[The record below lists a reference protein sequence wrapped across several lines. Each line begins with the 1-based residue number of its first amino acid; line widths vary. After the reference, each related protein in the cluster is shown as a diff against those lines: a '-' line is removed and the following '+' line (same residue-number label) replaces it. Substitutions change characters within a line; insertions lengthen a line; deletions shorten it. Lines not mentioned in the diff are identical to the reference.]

1 MNKDEL
7 DNKIVIYQTE
17 DGRTQLD
24 VKLENETVWLT
35 QAQMTEL
42 FQTTKQNI
50 SLHINNIFKERE
62 LDSKATVKE
71 YLTVQ
76 HEGKR
81 TVRRKVKYYDLDVI
95 ILVGYRV
102 KSIRGTRFR
111 QWATSVLRDYLIKG
125 YAINQRIR
133 EENYQQMVQLVR
145 SMARTVK
152 LQDLS
157 KEVRNALLDVV
168 VDYTFALD
176 RLDDYDYQRL
186 SIPESSTEEKFH
198 ATYEGAMKV
207 LAELREK
214 FGGSGLFANEKDDSF
229 KSSIGQIGERPA
241 LDTGQF
247 PDVGMDLT
255 LHQLLLGL
263 CPPFILVVR
272 YRPSDLICGLGLLQA
287 HLPVLDDDGF
297 QAPGEGIPLCHIAI
311 IRLDLSN
318 TCLNVTASDSDG
330 LGTAMIERQYAVA
343 FFRLP
348 NLIVEFACDV
358 HQLSLGCKTVPEHP
372 SDVFL
377 LVLVD
382 NPVEC
387 GIEPA
392 IVVMVRQQP
401 PFFGY
406 PRCEDV
412 YVVVLRVMVKVD
424 EVRLTAHAVFTHHG
438 VGYPDQLLF
447 VLLLSLAGKGKMQL
461 PLC

>member
-1 MNKDEL
+1 MNKNEL

-50 SLHINNIFKERE
+50 SLHINNIFKEGE

-95 ILVGYRV
+95 ISVGYRV

-133 EENYQQMVQLVR
+133 EENYQQMLQLVR

-198 ATYEGAMKV
+198 ATYEGAMNV

-229 KSSIGQIGERPA
+229 KSSIGQIYQTFGGQDLYPTVEEKAAMLLYLVTKNHSFSDGNKRIA
-241 LDTGQF
+241 ATLFLWFMNENGILYDDMHNKRIDDTTL
-247 PDVGMDLT
+247 VALT
-255 LHQLLLGL
+255 LLIAESR
-263 CPPFILVVR
+263 PEEKDTMIKVV
-272 YRPSDLICGLGLLQA
+272 
-287 HLPVLDDDGF
+287 V
-297 QAPGEGIPLCHIAI
+297 
-311 IRLDLSN
+311 
-318 TCLNVTASDSDG
+318 
-330 LGTAMIERQYAVA
+330 
-343 FFRLP
+343 
-348 NLIVEFACDV
+348 NLI
-358 HQLSLGCKTVPEHP
+358 G
-372 SDVFL
+372 
-377 LVLVD
+377 
-382 NPVEC
+382 
-387 GIEPA
+387 
-392 IVVMVRQQP
+392 
-401 PFFGY
+401 
-406 PRCEDV
+406 
-412 YVVVLRVMVKVD
+412 
-424 EVRLTAHAVFTHHG
+424 HA
-438 VGYPDQLLF
+438 
-447 VLLLSLAGKGKMQL
+447 K
-461 PLC
+461 